1 MSYQKA
7 PIRSRRWLPLLNIA
21 LVLTVPALADDGPKS
36 NGGQDIVAT
45 KKGKVYH
52 AYRCT
57 FARKIL
63 PANLIHFKSKEEAER
78 SGRRLCRYCAHMA
91 EEAEKQRTDPP
102 ATRGESGTSNARK
115 AGPKPG
121 PPSPPP
127 EVAVA
132 DGVELRVKTVLPGG
146 TLISDS
152 GEKIRL
158 LGVMWPERGQS
169 SVEEAVHFI
178 ERRLRRRTVRVQFS
192 EDEAHHLLRDS
203 LGRTLAYI
211 VVEPGKRDLGGELL
225 TSGFGWIDTDARF
238 GRLAAYRDMED
249 TAAWAERGIWA
260 KLEGPT
266 GKQKVVIGKYAPHYH
281 APDGPHVPHLT
292 DSKTITLNQARSRRL
307 TPCVFY
313 RDGSNRKPR

>member
-1 MSYQKA
+1 MSHQKA
-7 PIRSRRWLPLLNIA
+7 PIRNRRWLPWLNIA

-36 NGGQDIVAT
+36 DGGQDIVAT

-57 FARKIL
+57 FARKIR
-63 PANLIHFKSKEEAER
+63 PANLIHFRSKEEAEQ
-78 SGRRLCRYCAHMA
+78 SGRRLCSYCAHLA
-91 EEAEKQRTDPP
+91 EKAEKQRTDPP
-102 ATRGESGTSNARK
+102 TMRGASGTSNGRK
-115 AGPKPG
+115 AGPKPK
-121 PPSPPP
+121 PSSPPP

-132 DGVELRVKTVLPGG
+132 GGVELRVKMVLPGG

-169 SVEEAVHFI
+169 SVEEAVRFI
-178 ERRLRRRTVRVQFS
+178 ERRLRRRTVRVQFA
-192 EDEAHHLLRDS
+192 EDEAHHPRRDS

-225 TSGFGWIDTDARF
+225 TSGFGWIDTDTHF
-238 GRLAAYRDMED
+238 DRLAAYRDMED

-260 KLEGPT
+260 TLPGPA

-281 APDGPHVPHLT
+281 APDCPHVPHLT
-292 DSKTITLNQARSRRL
+292 DSKTVTLNQAKSRRL
-307 TPCVFY
+307 TPCEFY
-313 RDGSNRKPR
+313 RDDSGRKPQ